1 MKHLARTRFHG
12 ESIVGD
18 SIDPSDSPGTAPS
31 KANEAA
37 FQRAVTEVAASA
49 TVLIRSLTTTATPR
63 EREAEAVKA
72 RAQSAMRFG
81 RGRPD

>member
-1 MKHLARTRFHG
+1 MKHLARTRFPG

-18 SIDPSDSPGTAPS
+18 SIDPTDSPGTAPS

>member
-1 MKHLARTRFHG
+1 MKHLARTRFPG
-12 ESIVGD
+12 ESIVAD
-18 SIDPSDSPGTAPS
+18 SIDSSDSQGTAPS

-49 TVLIRSLTTTATPR
+49 TVLIRSLTTTSTPR
-63 EREAEAVKA
+63 DREAEAVKA